1 MQENGNSDVSLINKE
16 LKRTFW
22 TKNKWMFF
30 ISVLCLSVLS
40 ALNVYISV
48 LMQQIIDIIAE
59 HDLERVIHVSLYS
72 LGTFVC
78 LIIVY
83 LIQRQTCPA
92 FIRRAITQ
100 YKEYVFERLLQ
111 KNLRTVSLENTSK
124 YISLLTND
132 VNSIENNYLSPLF
145 TFFMDIMGLYY
156 CCYCDVCI

>member
-1 MQENGNSDVSLINKE
+1 M
-16 LKRTFW
+16 
-22 TKNKWMFF
+22 
-30 ISVLCLSVLS
+30 
-40 ALNVYISV
+40 
-48 LMQQIIDIIAE
+48 
-59 HDLERVIHVSLYS
+59 
-72 LGTFVC
+72 C

-145 TFFMDIMGLYY
+145 TFFMDIMGL
-156 CCYCDVCI
+156 ILLLLL

>member
-59 HDLERVIHVSLYS
+59 PVSYTHLTLPTTSRV
-72 LGTFVC
+72 
-78 LIIVY
+78 
-83 LIQRQTCPA
+83 
-92 FIRRAITQ
+92 
-100 YKEYVFERLLQ
+100 
-111 KNLRTVSLENTSK
+111 
-124 YISLLTND
+124 
-132 VNSIENNYLSPLF
+132 
-145 TFFMDIMGLYY
+145 
-156 CCYCDVCI
+156 